1 MISVKGYEA
10 QKIPFYSQGSPKRT
24 GDSYRIDRIAFRG
37 FHALYFFQV
46 DPTGTP
52 ELIIIHH
59 GQGPKAL
66 DQRIKFLLFQLEQI
80 FLKTGKVQVKFQCCS
95 PWL

>member
-1 MISVKGYEA
+1 MKGYEA

-52 ELIIIHH
+52 ELIYRLSH
-59 GQGPKAL
+59 
-66 DQRIKFLLFQLEQI
+66 IKFHSVIGRRRITIQPPPSGL
-80 FLKTGKVQVKFQCCS
+80 VK
-95 PWL
+95 LNM